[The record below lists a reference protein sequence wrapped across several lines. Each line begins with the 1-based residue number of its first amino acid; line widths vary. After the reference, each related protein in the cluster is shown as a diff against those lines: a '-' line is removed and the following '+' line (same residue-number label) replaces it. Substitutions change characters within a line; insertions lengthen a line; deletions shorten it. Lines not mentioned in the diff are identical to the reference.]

1 MTPCQREQ
9 VASEHALHVLEFG
22 AIRRLL
28 GRWMSSDL
36 GRSLLPTIA
45 PLIELPLIRLK
56 QRQTSEAK
64 TLLSADTPPSL
75 QQLVDPRPLL
85 NQVAQQGK
93 ILEPQE
99 LLDLQFLLATARQT
113 KRFFGRVV
121 AQYPLL
127 AALTEPM
134 LFPESIERRISQ
146 VVDLRG
152 EIKDS
157 ASPRLQEIRSDLRHT
172 RERVRR
178 RLDGHL
184 TQHRDVVQ
192 EPLITLRNNRYV
204 IPLRPDYQRLLRGI
218 VHDHSS
224 SGATVFV
231 EPLDVL
237 DLNNRLVE
245 LTTTEAAEVHRILR
259 QLTTEVWEVQTLIRQ
274 IAEVLGEVDYILARG
289 RLSQMLDCHEPEFRD
304 DGRIALLQARHPL
317 LVEAAQGNDGVIV
330 PATLNVDPTTRTL
343 VITGPNTGG
352 KTVLLKTIGLL
363 TLMAQAG
370 LHIPAKEG
378 SALALFR
385 QVLVDIGD
393 EQSIAQNLST
403 FSGHLQHI
411 VSFLRHADE
420 HSLVLLDEL
429 GAGTDPAEGAALG
442 IAVLEHLYHRGAQ
455 TVVTTHQQSIKLH
468 AHAHPAMDTAVME
481 FDAETLLPTF
491 HVRVGHFG
499 GSNAFAIG
507 RRLGM
512 PPEVLATAQMHI
524 DADQHRLMEVADRL
538 QGELQA
544 LEQLRRE
551 VERDRHLAAQARRH
565 YETKVAEIDAARRL
579 QLAQATDEASQL
591 LAEARRRLDEAIHQV
606 RRQGLTPEV
615 EPARALVRQVETEL
629 EQMIAQ
635 TTLPEPEVRPVPVGE
650 VVWLPKWRV
659 RGVVLKWPEAG
670 DLVEVQAGQMTLKV
684 PASQLEPLSTRE
696 APPPALRSPLPY
708 GRRHSVQEI
717 SPELN
722 IIGWRVPDAL
732 SHLDKYLDEAVAA
745 GLQRV
750 RIIHG
755 KGSGRLRAAVH
766 ELLTSH
772 PQVKAY
778 ISCNPQEGGWGA
790 TLVEMHA

>member
-1 MTPCQREQ
+1 MTPCHREH

-36 GRSLLPTIA
+36 GRSLLPTVT
-45 PLIELPLIRLK
+45 PLAELPLIRLK
-56 QRQTSEAK
+56 QRQTTEAK
-64 TLLSADTPPSL
+64 NLLLAETPPSL
-75 QQLVDPRPLL
+75 QQLADPRPLL
-85 NQVAQQGK
+85 DQVGQQGK
-93 ILEPQE
+93 ILEPPE
-99 LLDLQFLLATARQT
+99 LLDLQFLLVTARQM
-113 KRFFGRVV
+113 KRFVGRL
-121 AQYPLL
+121 AEHYPLL
-127 AALTEPM
+127 ASLTEP
-134 LFPESIERRISQ
+134 LVFPESIERRIGQ
-146 VVDLRG
+146 VVDPRG
-152 EIKDS
+152 DIKDS
-157 ASPRLQEIRSDLRHT
+157 ASPQLHEIRSTMRQT

-204 IPLRPDYQRLLRGI
+204 IPLKPDYQRLLRGI
-218 VHDHSS
+218 VHDHSG

-237 DLNNRLVE
+237 DLNNHLVE
-245 LTTTEAAEVHRILR
+245 LTTAEAAEVHRILR
-259 QLTTEVWEVQTLIRQ
+259 QLTMEVWEARTTIHP
-274 IAEVLGEVDYILARG
+274 IAEILGEIDCILARG
-289 RLSQMLDCHEPEFRD
+289 RLSQMLDCHEPDLRE

-317 LVEAAQGNDGVIV
+317 LVEAAQGHDGVVV
-330 PATLNVDPTTRTL
+330 PATLSVDPDIRTL

-352 KTVLLKTIGLL
+352 KTVLLKTVGLL

-370 LHIPAKEG
+370 LHIPAQEG
-378 SALALFR
+378 SSLALFR

-393 EQSIAQNLST
+393 EQSIAQSLST

-411 VSFLRHADE
+411 VSFLRHADQ

-442 IAVLEHLYHRGAQ
+442 IAVLEHLYRRGAQ
-455 TVVTTHQQSIKLH
+455 TIVTTHQQAIKLH

-481 FDAETLLPTF
+481 FDSETLLPTF

-538 QGELQA
+538 QGEIQA
-544 LEQLRRE
+544 FEQARHE
-551 VERDRHLAAQARRH
+551 VERERHLALQTRRD
-565 YETKVAEIDAARRL
+565 YEAKVAEIDAERQLR
-579 QLAQATDEASQL
+579 LAQAADEAGQL
-591 LAEARRRLDEAIHQV
+591 LADARRRLDDAIYQV
-606 RRQGLTPEV
+606 RRQGITPEV
-615 EPARALVRQVETEL
+615 EPARALVRQAETEL
-629 EQMIAQ
+629 EQLIAEA
-635 TTLPEPEVRPVPVGE
+635 TPPEPEVKPVAIGE

-659 RGVVLKWPEAG
+659 RGVVSKWPETG

-684 PASQLEPLSTRE
+684 PSSQLEPLSSRE
-696 APPPALRSPLPY
+696 LQRTAPLSPPPALR
-708 GRRHSVQEI
+708 RHSAREM
-717 SPELN
+717 SSELN
-722 IIGWRVPDAL
+722 LIGWRVPDAL
-732 SHLDKYLDEAVAA
+732 SHLDRYLDEAAAA

-772 PQVKAY
+772 PHVKTY
-778 ISCNPQEGGWGA
+778 MPCNPQDGGWGA
-790 TLVEMHA
+790 TLVEMYA

>member
-1 MTPCQREQ
+1 MNLWQGEQ

-36 GRSLLPTIA
+36 GRSLLSTVV
-45 PLIELPLIRLK
+45 PLTDLSLIRLK

-64 TLLSADTPPSL
+64 NLLIADTPPSL

-85 NQVAQQGK
+85 DQVAQQGK

-113 KRFFGRVV
+113 KRFFGRLVE
-121 AQYPLL
+121 QYPLL

-134 LFPESIERRISQ
+134 LFPEFIERRIGQ
-146 VVDLRG
+146 VVDPRG
-152 EIKDS
+152 DIKDS
-157 ASPRLQEIRSDLRHT
+157 ASPRLQEVRTELRHT

-184 TQHRDVVQ
+184 TQQRDVVQ

-204 IPLRPDYQRLLRGI
+204 IPLKPDYQRLLRGI

-237 DLNNRLVE
+237 DLNNHLVE
-245 LTTTEAAEVHRILR
+245 LTTAEAVEVHRILR
-259 QLTTEVWEVQTLIRQ
+259 QLTMEVWEGQMPIRQ
-274 IAEVLGEVDYILARG
+274 IAEILGEVDYILARG

-304 DGRIALLQARHPL
+304 DGCIVLLHARHPL
-317 LVEAAQGNDGVIV
+317 LVEAAQGTNGVIV
-330 PATLNVDPTTRTL
+330 PANLTIEPVTRTL

-370 LHIPAKEG
+370 MHIPAKEG
-378 SALALFR
+378 SGLALFR

-411 VSFLRHADE
+411 VSFLHHADQQ
-420 HSLVLLDEL
+420 SLVLLDEL

-442 IAVLEHLYHRGAQ
+442 IAVLEHLYRRGAQ
-455 TVVTTHQQSIKLH
+455 TVVTTHHQAIKLH

-481 FDAETLLPTF
+481 FDTETLLPTF

-507 RRLGM
+507 QRLGM
-512 PPEVLATAQMHI
+512 PPEVLATAQMHT
-524 DADQHRLMEVADRL
+524 DADQRRLTEVAERL
-538 QGELQA
+538 QAELRA

-551 VERDRHLAAQARRH
+551 VERDRHLAAQARGN
-565 YETKVAEIDAARRL
+565 YEIKVAEIDEERRL
-579 QLAQATDEASQL
+579 QLAHAADEARQW

-606 RRQGLTPEV
+606 RRQGFTPEL
-615 EPARALVRQVETEL
+615 EPARALVRQVEAEL
-629 EQMIAQ
+629 KQMTVQ
-635 TTLPEPEVRPVPVGE
+635 TTPPEPEVRPVPVGA

-670 DLVEVQAGQMTLKV
+670 DLVEVQAGHMTLKV
-684 PASQLEPLSTRE
+684 PASQLEPLSTHE
-696 APPPALRSPLPY
+696 LPSPAPLSPPSY
-708 GRRHSVQEI
+708 IRRHSRSEI

-732 SHLDKYLDEAVAA
+732 SHLDKYLDEAVSA
-745 GLQRV
+745 GLRRL

-778 ISCNPQEGGWGA
+778 MPCNPQEGGWGA
-790 TLVEMHA
+790 TLVEIDT

>member
-1 MTPCQREQ
+1 MTQCHSEP
-9 VASEHALHVLEFG
+9 VASDHVLHVLEFD
-22 AIRRLL
+22 AVRRLL
-28 GRWMSSDL
+28 GRCMNSEL
-36 GRSLLPTIA
+36 GRALLPNVTPVA
-45 PLIELPLIRLK
+45 DLPLIRLK

-64 TLLSADTPPSL
+64 ALLIEDAPPSL

-85 NQVAQQGK
+85 DQVAQQGK

-99 LLDLQFLLATARQT
+99 LLDLQFLLSTARQT
-113 KRFFGRVV
+113 RRFFGRGVER
-121 AQYPLL
+121 YPML
-127 AALTEPM
+127 ASLTEPM
-134 LFPESIERRISQ
+134 LFPDSLEQRIGQ
-146 VVDLRG
+146 VVDPRG
-152 EIKDS
+152 DIKDG
-157 ASPRLQEIRSDLRHT
+157 ASPRLQEIRRELRST

-184 TQHRDVVQ
+184 NQHKEVVQ

-204 IPLRPDYQRLLRGI
+204 IPLKPDYQRVLRGI
-218 VHDHSS
+218 VHDHSG

-245 LTTTEAAEVHRILR
+245 LTTAEDAEVHRILR
-259 QLTTEVWEVQTLIRQ
+259 QLTTEVWEAQTQIRH
-274 IAEVLGEVDYILARG
+274 IADTLGEVDYILARA
-289 RLSQMLDCHEPEFRD
+289 RLSQRLYGHEPEFTE
-304 DGRIALLQARHPL
+304 DGRVALMEARHPL
-317 LVEAAQGNDGVIV
+317 LIEAAQGAGGAIV
-330 PATLNVDPTTRTL
+330 PATLSVDPASRTL

-385 QVLVDIGD
+385 RVLVDIGD
-393 EQSIAQNLST
+393 EQSIAQSLST
-403 FSGHLQHI
+403 FSGHMQHI
-411 VSFLRHADE
+411 VSFLREADE

-442 IAVLEHLYHRGAQ
+442 IAVLEELYRRGAK
-455 TVVTTHQQSIKLH
+455 TFVTTHHQAIKLQ
-468 AHAHPAMDTAVME
+468 AHARPGMDTAVME
-481 FDAETLLPTF
+481 FDTETLQPTF
-491 HVRVGHFG
+491 HVHVGHFG
-499 GSNAFAIG
+499 GSNAFAIA

-512 PPEVLATAQMHI
+512 PAAVLAMAQTYL

-544 LEQLRRE
+544 LVQLRRE
-551 VERDRHLAAQARRH
+551 VERDRHLAAQARTH
-565 YETKVAEIDAARRL
+565 YEAKVMEIDAERRL
-579 QLAQATDEASQL
+579 RFAHAADEVSRL
-591 LAEARRRLDEAIHQV
+591 LVEARRRLDEAIHQV
-606 RRQGLTPEV
+606 RRQGITPEV
-615 EPARALVRQVETEL
+615 EPSRVLIRQVEAEL
-629 EQMIAQ
+629 EEVTAQMSS
-635 TTLPEPEVRPVPVGE
+635 PEPDVRPLAVGE
-650 VVWLPKWRV
+650 LVWLPKWRV

-684 PASQLEPLSTRE
+684 PASQLEPLSERQPPHAAPFLPAPYTR
-696 APPPALRSPLPY
+696 PASA
-708 GRRHSVQEI
+708 QEI

-722 IIGWRVPDAL
+722 IIGWRVSDAL
-732 SHLDKYLDEAVAA
+732 PYVEKYLDAAVAA

-766 ELLTSH
+766 DLLTSH
-772 PQVKAY
+772 PQVKA
-778 ISCNPQEGGWGA
+778 SMPCSPQDGGWGA
-790 TLVEMHA
+790 TIVEVHA